1 MASPITWQN
10 VQGRSLAEAAAP
22 MQAASQSILG
32 GFDRLSKVF
41 DQYQGMEQKKLDM
54 ADEANVQGFLDRLDR
69 AKTPEDVVKLQASG
83 ELERYTSAINNPAN
97 LAKLRGAGDA
107 RLTAVRSLTEQG
119 QKFGIGQEEFNARP
133 VIDQAM
139 MLAASGN
146 AEGVASLFAANPNL
160 PNKAAVQQAL
170 VTAQQKAE
178 IQRLAVNKDT
188 RENAAAPIEN
198 AQREASTALAKA
210 QTANIPIQSSIQN
223 RELLGRE
230 YDRVTAQIAENAAK
244 LGKLESGVIGS
255 NDAMGTVITN
265 LGKVVQDKDSL
276 GKLTGYLNTALAAKP
291 EYSKLPAAVVEN
303 IALKYSGELGWFGNA
318 SSKAIQ
324 ADLDNAVKNAGDTLG
339 ASAASRASL
348 SSTLQQ
354 QRLVAE
360 DLMRQANPDLAAK
373 LDARAAELA
382 ATPPTVAPAAAQSAE
397 QPRADTPVVT
407 PGSTQRAESAR
418 VQQLAQIEQAE
429 KAAGLRKEFTK
440 EVVNYLDNQTTR
452 DREALGDVGS
462 AVGTSALSLGN
473 AFNDIFTLPV
483 RAAGGATNTLLRL
496 PNAFGAGIPYIPDE
510 GGVLSSLTP
519 YSDRQRAQAT
529 GNTAVADAKAMRAA
543 FEKEQA
549 ELRAASKKAK

>member
-1 MASPITWQN
+1 MATPITWQN
-10 VQGRSLAEAAAP
+10 VQGRSLAEAATP
-22 MQAASQSILG
+22 LQYAAQNIGSAFDKLG
-32 GFDRLSKVF
+32 GVYKD
-41 DQYQGMEQKKLDM
+41 YQAQQQKQIDD
-54 ADEANVQGFLDRLDR
+54 ADALRVQNFLDRVQG
-69 AKTPEDVVKLQASG
+69 AASPEAVAQLKASG
-83 ELERYTSAINNPAN
+83 ELDAMRAGIVNPKNMA
-97 LAKLRGAGDA
+97 LVRGADEA

-119 QKFGIGQEEFNARP
+119 QKFGIGQDEFNARP
-133 VIDQAM
+133 VTDQAM

-178 IQRLAVNKDT
+178 TQRLAVNKDT
-188 RENAAAPIEN
+188 RESVAAPIEN
-198 AQREASTALAKA
+198 AQKQAATALATA
-210 QTANIPIQSSIQN
+210 QTTNIPIQTGIQN

-255 NDAMGTVITN
+255 KDAMGAVITN
-265 LGKVVQDKDSL
+265 LGKVVQDKDHL
-276 GKLTGYLNTALAAKP
+276 GKLAGYLNTALAAKP

-324 ADLDNAVKNAGDTLG
+324 ADLDKAVKNAGDTLG

-360 DLMRQANPDLAAK
+360 DLMRQANPDLAAR
-373 LDARAAELA
+373 LDAAAARAPGP
-382 ATPPTVAPAAAQSAE
+382 TPAPAAAQSAE

-407 PGSTQRAESAR
+407 PGSTQRAESVR

-440 EVVNYLDNQTTR
+440 EVADYLGSQGDR

-462 AVGTSALSLGN
+462 ALGTSALSLGN

-483 RAAGGATNTLLRL
+483 RAAGGAANTLLRL
-496 PNAFGAGIPYIPDE
+496 PNAFGAGIPYIPDA

-549 ELRAASKKAK
+549 ELRDASKKAR

>member
-1 MASPITWQN
+1 MATPITWQN
-10 VQGRSLAEAAAP
+10 VQGRSLAEAATP
-22 MQAASQSILG
+22 LQYAAQNIGSAFDKLG
-32 GFDRLSKVF
+32 GVYKD
-41 DQYQGMEQKKLDM
+41 YQAQQQKQIDD
-54 ADEANVQGFLDRLDR
+54 ADALRVQNFLDRVQG
-69 AKTPEDVVKLQASG
+69 AASPEAVAQLKASG
-83 ELERYTSAINNPAN
+83 ELDAMRAGIVNPKNMA
-97 LAKLRGAGDA
+97 LVRGADEA

-119 QKFGIGQEEFNARP
+119 QKFGIGQDEFNARP
-133 VIDQAM
+133 VTDQAM

-178 IQRLAVNKDT
+178 TQRLAVNKDT
-188 RENAAAPIEN
+188 RESVAAPIEN
-198 AQREASTALAKA
+198 AQKQAATALATA
-210 QTANIPIQSSIQN
+210 QTTNIPIQTGIQN

-255 NDAMGTVITN
+255 KDAMGAVITN
-265 LGKVVQDKDSL
+265 LGKVVQDKDHL
-276 GKLTGYLNTALAAKP
+276 GKLAGYLNTALAAKP

-324 ADLDNAVKNAGDTLG
+324 ADLDKAVKNAGDTLG

-360 DLMRQANPDLAAK
+360 DLMRQANPDLAAR
-373 LDARAAELA
+373 LDAAAARAPGP
-382 ATPPTVAPAAAQSAE
+382 TPAPAAAQSAE

-407 PGSTQRAESAR
+407 PGSTQRAESVR

-440 EVVNYLDNQTTR
+440 EVADYLGSQGDR

-462 AVGTSALSLGN
+462 ALGTSALSLGN

-483 RAAGGATNTLLRL
+483 RAAGGAANTLLRL

-529 GNTAVADAKAMRAA
+529 GNTAAADAKAMRAA

-549 ELRAASKKAK
+549 QLRDASKKAK

>member
-1 MASPITWQN
+1 MATPITWQN
-10 VQGRSLAEAAAP
+10 VQGRSLAEAATP
-22 MQAASQSILG
+22 LQYAAQNIGSAFDKLG
-32 GFDRLSKVF
+32 GVYKD
-41 DQYQGMEQKKLDM
+41 YQTQQQKQIDD
-54 ADEANVQGFLDRLDR
+54 ADALRVQNFLDRVQG
-69 AKTPEDVVKLQASG
+69 AASPEAVAQLKASG
-83 ELERYTSAINNPAN
+83 ELDAMRAGIVNPKNMA
-97 LAKLRGAGDA
+97 LVRGADEA

-119 QKFGIGQEEFNARP
+119 QKFGIGQDEFNARP
-133 VIDQAM
+133 VTDQAM
-139 MLAASGN
+139 LLAASGN

-178 IQRLAVNKDT
+178 TQRLAVNKDT
-188 RENAAAPIEN
+188 RESVAAPIEN
-198 AQREASTALAKA
+198 AKTQAATALATA
-210 QTANIPIQSSIQN
+210 QTADIPIRTGIQN

-265 LGKVVQDKDSL
+265 LGKVVQDKDHL
-276 GKLTGYLNTALAAKP
+276 GKLAGYLNTALAAKP

-382 ATPPTVAPAAAQSAE
+382 AMPPTVAQSPGSEAVPAAAPTFVVPPPSPVKEAYVPPPDSPAAKALAMRTAKAE
-397 QPRADTPVVT
+397 ATKLAEVT
-407 PGSTQRAESAR
+407 KVKEVTDAAAVALETRDPWEAQK
-418 VQQLAQIEQAE
+418 VQEMAGFSSLPKEQ
-429 KAAGLRKEFTK
+429 KAAIQRIVFGKE
-440 EVVNYLDNQTTR
+440 L
-452 DREALGDVGS
+452 
-462 AVGTSALSLGN
+462 
-473 AFNDIFTLPV
+473 
-483 RAAGGATNTLLRL
+483 
-496 PNAFGAGIPYIPDE
+496 
-510 GGVLSSLTP
+510 
-519 YSDRQRAQAT
+519 
-529 GNTAVADAKAMRAA
+529 
-543 FEKEQA
+543 
-549 ELRAASKKAK
+549 ASVKKAK

>member
-1 MASPITWQN
+1 MATPITWQN
-10 VQGRSLAEAAAP
+10 VQGRSLAEAATP
-22 MQAASQSILG
+22 LQYAAQNIGSAFDKLG
-32 GFDRLSKVF
+32 GVYTD
-41 DQYQGMEQKKLDM
+41 YQTQQQKQIDD
-54 ADEANVQGFLDRLDR
+54 ADALRVQTFLDRLQGAASPEAI
-69 AKTPEDVVKLQASG
+69 AKLKASG
-83 ELERYTSAINNPAN
+83 ELDAMRAGIVNPKNMA
-97 LAKLRGAGDA
+97 LVRGADEA

-119 QKFGIGQEEFNARP
+119 QKFGIGQDEFNARS
-133 VIDQAM
+133 VTDQAM
-139 MLAASGN
+139 LLAASGN
-146 AEGVASLFAANPNL
+146 ADGVASLFAANPNL

-178 IQRLAVNKDT
+178 TQRLAVNKDT
-188 RENAAAPIEN
+188 RESAAAPIEN
-198 AQREASTALAKA
+198 AQTQAATALATA
-210 QTANIPIQSSIQN
+210 QTADIPIRSGIQN

-255 NDAMGTVITN
+255 TDAMGTVITN
-265 LGKVVQDKDSL
+265 LGKVVQDKDHL
-276 GKLTGYLNTALAAKP
+276 GKLAGYLNTALAAKP

-303 IALKYSGELGWFGNA
+303 IALKYSGELGWFGSA

-360 DLMRQANPDLAAK
+360 DLMRQANPDLAK
-373 LDARAAELA
+373 RLDAAAA
-382 ATPPTVAPAAAQSAE
+382 SAPGPTPAPAAAQSAE
-397 QPRADTPVVT
+397 QPRTDTPVVT
-407 PGSTQRAESAR
+407 PGSAQRAESAR
-418 VQQLAQIEQAE
+418 VQQLAKIERAE

-440 EVVNYLDNQTTR
+440 EVTDYLDNQTTR
-452 DREALGDVGS
+452 DREALGDIGS

-483 RAAGGATNTLLRL
+483 RAAGGAANTLLRL

-519 YSDRQRAQAT
+519 YSDRQRAQTT

>member
-10 VQGRSLAEAAAP
+10 VQGRSLAEAAIP

-32 GFDRLSKVF
+32 GFDRLGKVF
-41 DQYQGMEQKKLDM
+41 DQYQSMEQKKLDL

-69 AKTPEDVVKLQASG
+69 AKTPEDVAKLQASG

-133 VIDQAM
+133 VTDQAM
-139 MLAASGN
+139 LLAASGN
-146 AEGVASLFAANPNL
+146 ANGVASLFAANPNL

-178 IQRLAVNKDT
+178 TQRLAVNKDT
-188 RENAAAPIEN
+188 RENVAAPIEN
-198 AQREASTALAKA
+198 AQRQAATTLATAQA
-210 QTANIPIQSSIQN
+210 ANIPTQTGIQN

-255 NDAMGTVITN
+255 KDAMGTIITN
-265 LGKVVQDKDSL
+265 LGKVVQDKDHL
-276 GKLTGYLNTALAAKP
+276 GKLAGYLNTALAAKP

-303 IALKYSGELGWFGNA
+303 IALRYSDELGWFGNA

-324 ADLDNAVKNAGDTLG
+324 ADLDNAVKSAGDTLG

-360 DLMRQANPDLAAK
+360 DLMRQANPDLAK
-373 LDARAAELA
+373 RLDAAAA
-382 ATPPTVAPAAAQSAE
+382 SAPGPTPAPAAAKSAE

-440 EVVNYLDNQTTR
+440 EVSDYLGSQGER
-452 DREALGDVGS
+452 DREVLDGVVSLNQTVGENILDALKDTASLPFRGFNG
-462 AVGTSALSLGN
+462 AV
-473 AFNDIFTLPV
+473 
-483 RAAGGATNTLLRL
+483 NTLLRA
-496 PNAFGAGIPYIPDE
+496 PNAYGANIPYIPGDYTE
-510 GGVLSSLTP
+510 PFPSAAK
-519 YSDRQRAQAT
+519 RRAERDGAV
-529 GNTAVADAKAMRAA
+529 GVADVKAMRAA

>member
-1 MASPITWQN
+1 MATPITWQN
-10 VQGRSLAEAAAP
+10 VQGRSLAEAATP
-22 MQAASQSILG
+22 LQYAAQNIGSAFDKLG
-32 GFDRLSKVF
+32 GVYKD
-41 DQYQGMEQKKLDM
+41 YQTQQQKQIDD
-54 ADEANVQGFLDRLDR
+54 ADAVNVQGFLDRLQR
-69 AKTPEDVVKLQASG
+69 ARTPEEVAALQASG
-83 ELERYTSAINNPAN
+83 ELDAMRAGITNPKNMA
-97 LAKLRGAGDA
+97 LVRGADEA

-119 QKFGIGQEEFNARP
+119 QKFGIGQDEFNARP
-133 VIDQAM
+133 VTDQAM
-139 MLAASGN
+139 LLAASGN

-160 PNKAAVQQAL
+160 PNKSAVQQAL

-188 RENAAAPIEN
+188 RESVAAPIEN
-198 AQREASTALAKA
+198 AQRQAATTLATA
-210 QTANIPIQSSIQN
+210 QTADIPIRAGIQN

-255 NDAMGTVITN
+255 KDAMGAVITN
-265 LGKVVQDKDSL
+265 LGKVVEDKDHL

-318 SSKAIQ
+318 SPKAIQ

-373 LDARAAELA
+373 LDARAAELT

-397 QPRADTPVVT
+397 QPRADIPVVT
-407 PGSTQRAESAR
+407 PGSTQRAESVR

-440 EVVNYLDNQTTR
+440 EVADYLGSQGDR

-462 AVGTSALSLGN
+462 ALGTSALSLGN

-483 RAAGGATNTLLRL
+483 RAAGGAANTLLRL